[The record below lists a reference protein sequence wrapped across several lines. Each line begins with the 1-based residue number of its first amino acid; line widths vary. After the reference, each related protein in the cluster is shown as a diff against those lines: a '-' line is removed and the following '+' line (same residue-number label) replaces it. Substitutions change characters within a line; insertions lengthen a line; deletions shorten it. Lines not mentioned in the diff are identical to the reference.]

1 LAVANDSRFV
11 VRVGVIARQSK
22 AVPGRGSHS
31 MADDTHPAYSSRA
44 AMAAAQRLGLNP
56 EWGERIATG
65 LVVSAAVMIVALIA
79 VLMGMD

>member
-1 LAVANDSRFV
+1 
-11 VRVGVIARQSK
+11 
-22 AVPGRGSHS
+22 